1 MPATNRK
8 RLIRRD
14 ALTFTCPAC
23 GAKPRERCV
32 SLAGQVIR
40 SSPDLW
46 MSTLLLV
53 VYDEHGGFYDHV
65 EPPAAVPP
73 DAHHEEWTLI
83 GLEYGPGLLISPWVG
98 ARVEK
103 TQFDH
108 TSLLKY
114 LTEKWKLGDL
124 GQTNSRCKQHW
135 RLPQPGSSARG
146 HIAVRSSTVF
156 DASPAAQA

>member
-23 GAKPRERCV
+23 GAKPRERYV

-83 GLEYGPGLLISPWVG
+83 GLEYGPGSLDQSVG
-98 ARVEK
+98 RCASREDTIRSHQFAQVSDREMEARRPRSNE
-103 TQFDH
+103 QP
-108 TSLLKY
+108 L
-114 LTEKWKLGDL
+114 
-124 GQTNSRCKQHW
+124 QTA
-135 RLPQPGSSARG
+135 LASASTRIKRART
-146 HIAVRSSTVF
+146 HCRSF
-156 DASPAAQA
+156 EYRIRR